1 MGMLCHIDSRQV
13 EALCRFN
20 QPSHMKIPTAS
31 VVAQPAVVIRSGP
44 LLNYDDVP
52 EAGLGPKCSKKRQ
65 ILKRHQP
72 RRFPVVFEEVSD
84 EECWPDL
91 HQEPNQLDADEDQWS
106 CASCTFLNAVALPAC
121 EMCGQSRHASV
132 VHTPVQDTHIQGHR
146 ETANFHRTRGGGWPS
161 VLQSVESSW
170 DLCDQSSMASMVD
183 VAKLSDLECANKG
196 DIEVVTPANVLEAEF
211 FEIFSETASHLAD
224 GHRHGDCASVA
235 SSWHHVQEGCQDDAS
250 VASSWLDVGDLA
262 DIEPP
267 SQHPHALSC
276 SGISGEVLTLNCKHS
291 GRAIVQHTNSDT
303 LDAAEKLQEDLQP
316 PSNTSSAGTTWSSI
330 VSTTG
335 SAGIFEPKNRRV
347 SMPPLARRSAPKQK
361 TWDTELDGDCFGD
374 DQDVRG
380 CARSNRSYRSR
391 R

>member
-1 MGMLCHIDSRQV
+1 
-13 EALCRFN
+13 
-20 QPSHMKIPTAS
+20 
-31 VVAQPAVVIRSGP
+31 
-44 LLNYDDVP
+44 
-52 EAGLGPKCSKKRQ
+52 
-65 ILKRHQP
+65 
-72 RRFPVVFEEVSD
+72 
-84 EECWPDL
+84 
-91 HQEPNQLDADEDQWS
+91 
-106 CASCTFLNAVALPAC
+106 
-121 EMCGQSRHASV
+121 
-132 VHTPVQDTHIQGHR
+132 
-146 ETANFHRTRGGGWPS
+146 
-161 VLQSVESSW
+161 
-170 DLCDQSSMASMVD
+170 
-183 VAKLSDLECANKG
+183 
-196 DIEVVTPANVLEAEF
+196 
-211 FEIFSETASHLAD
+211 
-224 GHRHGDCASVA
+224 
-235 SSWHHVQEGCQDDAS
+235 

-291 GRAIVQHTNSDT
+291 GRAIVQHTNSDA

-335 SAGIFEPKNRRV
+335 SAGIFEPKSRRV

-380 CARSNRSYRSR
+380 CVRSNRSYRSR